1 MDDYTITVSKAK
13 YEAKYGKGLKIIISK
28 QMLQRFTIAL
38 AQKQARNTSENLLNQ
53 IRQIIYTLYQA
64 RKIATKVYTITL

>member
-13 YEAKYGKGLKIIISK
+13 YEVKYGKGLKIIISK

-53 IRQIIYTLYQA
+53 IRQIIHTLYQA